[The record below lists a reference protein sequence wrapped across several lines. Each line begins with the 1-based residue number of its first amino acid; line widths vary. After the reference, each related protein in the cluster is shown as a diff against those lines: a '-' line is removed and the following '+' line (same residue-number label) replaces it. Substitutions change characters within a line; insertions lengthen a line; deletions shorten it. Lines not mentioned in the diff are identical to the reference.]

1 LTRRINQEL
10 LAVLS
15 DDEVDWLDGV
25 LDRLQARAETVVATF
40 DAELPRA
47 RRHVGG
53 ARRPV

>member
-1 LTRRINQEL
+1 MTRRINQEL